1 MGDRE
6 IFDLLFDIKYLDKE
20 SNYTDGISK
29 IIEYINKAK
38 ENPTDRSINY
48 IYENESPIML
58 AIINDHKE
66 LIQPLLEAGAILK
79 QKLDTGEIFNVLI
92 EIKNKYP
99 DIYKWYQTY
108 VHDSLKK
115 KYEQKR
121 IEKKLKLNSFRSATN
136 LKERRLAHTF
146 EPSATGVKA
155 YWLLGHGNEDGT
167 RRFIVP
173 KNCIIVAKAQ
183 FGESTLVTAEH
194 RKKLT
199 KLSDEINTSH
209 TIIEYDK
216 KDQSE
221 NLKINAYGKDWV
233 KIWQKGNTTEQMIK
247 DPINNKK
254 ELYARFGTVAV
265 YGPGDECPFFNYSLA
280 SCYPSSNITMCADFG
295 SGVRDIESKMT
306 DTKNMTNFDSIKD
319 TKEDIIEYIA
329 NLYSNSVYPT
339 RTIIIENLNKLYDLK
354 QNEINATISVSE
366 KIKFMF
372 DNLTD
377 ILYISQESLCKLF
390 PGIYYN
396 FICRYDT
403 DEFEKSMLTKDE
415 NSQSYKLNLNK
426 SGNSLHFNA
435 YNLKQATQNNTKKS
449 RSVKNILLNR
459 IGEAAVHRA
468 SVIREGQ
475 NTVYRG
481 PTINIAKIRNERKA
495 EDLKQIEKINED
507 FNNLLKYFSDPEK
520 SATSIRYHIDTFII
534 HTLNKISNK
543 YDALALYINNTI
555 LPKYKNII
563 VAQIEDQ
570 INKKISNDR
579 KYLETDKKI
588 GDYNLNDLNF
598 IINHY
603 KNYINGLILENT
615 YGYLYEIN
623 PDSAYTP
630 FFSHEINDII
640 NRTATAF
647 LTELK
652 IKRSHDYPLPKM
664 IFNEESGKFH
674 PPISRKSR
682 KVNNRKCRKSSEQ
695 RKSRKNRR

>member
-1 MGDRE
+1 MGDRSG
-6 IFDLLFDIKYLDKE
+6 ISLLLDIMYLDKE
-20 SNYTDGISK
+20 YDYTDNISK

-38 ENPTDRSINY
+38 ENPTDESINY
-48 IYENESPIML
+48 IYENKSPIML

-66 LIQPLLEAGAILK
+66 LIQPLIEAGAILT
-79 QKLDTGEIFNVLI
+79 QKLDTGEIFNGI
-92 EIKNKYP
+92 IQIKNKYP

-108 VHDSLKK
+108 VHDSIKK
-115 KYEQKR
+115 KHEQKR
-121 IEKKLKLNSFRSATN
+121 IETKLKLNSFRSATN

-155 YWLLGHGNEDGT
+155 YWLLGHGNENGT

-173 KNCIIVAKAQ
+173 KNCMIVAKAQ
-183 FGESTLVTAEH
+183 FGESTLVSAGH
-194 RKKLT
+194 RQKLT

-209 TIIEYDK
+209 TMIEYDE
-216 KDQSE
+216 KDPSE
-221 NLKINAYGKDWV
+221 KLKINTYGKDWV
-233 KIWQKGNTTEQMIK
+233 KIWQKGNITEQMIK

-280 SCYPSSNITMCADFG
+280 SCYPSTNIDKCADFG

-306 DTKNMTNFDSIKD
+306 DTEIMTKFDSIKD

-339 RTIIIENLNKLYDLK
+339 RTIIIENLNKLYDSK
-354 QNEINATISVSE
+354 QNEINATTSVTE
-366 KIKFMF
+366 KIKFLF
-372 DNLTD
+372 DNLD
-377 ILYISQESLCKLF
+377 HILYISQESLCKLF

-403 DEFEKSMLTKDE
+403 KEFEKSMLTLDE

-435 YNLKQATQNNTKKS
+435 YNLKQATQNNTKKR

-475 NTVYRG
+475 NTLYKG
-481 PTINIAKIRNERKA
+481 PAINIAKIRNERKA
-495 EDLKQIEKINED
+495 EDLKRIEKINED

-520 SATSIRYHIDTFII
+520 SVSSTRYHIDKFII
-534 HTLNKISNK
+534 DILNKFSSK
-543 YDALALYINNTI
+543 YDATALYINNTI

-570 INKKISNDR
+570 INKKILEDR
-579 KYLETDKKI
+579 KYLELI
-588 GDYNLNDLNF
+588 NYNLNELNR
-598 IINHY
+598 II
-603 KNYINGLILENT
+603 KDTEKYINTLISENT
-615 YGYLYEIN
+615 YGYLYEVN
-623 PDSAYTP
+623 PDDVYTP

-640 NRTATAF
+640 NRTATVF

-652 IKRSHDYPLPKM
+652 NKRSDNYPLPKM

-674 PPISRKSR
+674 PSISRKSR
-682 KVNNRKCRKSSEQ
+682 KVNK

>member
-1 MGDRE
+1 MGDRSG
-6 IFDLLFDIKYLDKE
+6 ISLLLDIMYLDKE
-20 SNYTDGISK
+20 YDYTDNISK

-38 ENPTDRSINY
+38 ENPTDESINY
-48 IYENESPIML
+48 IYENKSPIML

-66 LIQPLLEAGAILK
+66 LIQPLIEAGAILR
-79 QKLDTGEIFNVLI
+79 QKLDTGEIFNGI
-92 EIKNKYP
+92 IQIKNKYP

-108 VHDSLKK
+108 VHDSIKK
-115 KYEQKR
+115 KHEQKR
-121 IEKKLKLNSFRSATN
+121 IETKLKLNSFRSATN

-155 YWLLGHGNEDGT
+155 YWLLGHGNENGT

-173 KNCIIVAKAQ
+173 KNCMIVAKAQ
-183 FGESTLVTAEH
+183 FGESTLVSAGH
-194 RKKLT
+194 RQKLT

-209 TIIEYDK
+209 TMIEYDE
-216 KDQSE
+216 KDPSE
-221 NLKINAYGKDWV
+221 KLKINTYGKDWV
-233 KIWQKGNTTEQMIK
+233 KIWQKGNITEQMIK

-280 SCYPSSNITMCADFG
+280 SCYPSSNIKMCADFG

-306 DTKNMTNFDSIKD
+306 DTEIMTKFDSIKD

-339 RTIIIENLNKLYDLK
+339 RTIIIENLNKLYDSK
-354 QNEINATISVSE
+354 QNEINATTSVTE
-366 KIKFMF
+366 KIKFLF
-372 DNLTD
+372 DNLD
-377 ILYISQESLCKLF
+377 HILYISQESLCKLF

-403 DEFEKSMLTKDE
+403 KEFEKSMLTLDE

-435 YNLKQATQNNTKKS
+435 YNLKQATQNNTKKR

-475 NTVYRG
+475 NTLYKG
-481 PTINIAKIRNERKA
+481 PAINIAKIRNERKA
-495 EDLKQIEKINED
+495 EDLKRIEKINED
-507 FNNLLKYFSDPEK
+507 FNNLLKYFSDPGK
-520 SATSIRYHIDTFII
+520 SVSSTRYHIDKFII
-534 HTLNKISNK
+534 DILNKFSSK
-543 YDALALYINNTI
+543 YDATALYINNTI

-570 INKKISNDR
+570 INKKILKDR
-579 KYLETDKKI
+579 KYLERI
-588 GDYNLNDLNF
+588 NYNLNGLNR
-598 IINHY
+598 IIKDNET
-603 KNYINGLILENT
+603 YINTLISENT
-615 YGYLYEIN
+615 YGYLYEVN
-623 PDSAYTP
+623 PDTAYTP

-640 NRTATAF
+640 NRTATVF

-652 IKRSHDYPLPKM
+652 NKRSDNYPLPKM

-674 PPISRKSR
+674 PSISRKSR
-682 KVNNRKCRKSSEQ
+682 KVNK